1 MAPRKRKL
9 TAQEKEQ
16 VARVGA
22 QLEALVA
29 RDTARG
35 GSAERVT
42 RSLNQTAASGSSAEP
57 RPVAPA
63 RKKAK
68 GAQKKKE
75 PAKKVKPAA
84 EEAEGEAVK
93 EEKENSVESEA
104 EAEAENKNEK
114 GKEKLEDKNTK
125 RKEKLEDDGEATK
138 HTGNE
143 WDKRTI
149 PRRSRRDAT
158 LIRPPK
164 TQKLILLES
173 SLTWSESLPYFI
185 KFKVDMFEFQMQCK
199 SFKTRADE
207 VKDGLEKGVPGIKV
221 LLNPDKP
228 RKGCFEIREEGG
240 ETFISLL
247 DMERPFS
254 EMEELNMEEVI
265 ADIIEKIK

>member
-63 RKKAK
+63 KKKAK

-114 GKEKLEDKNTK
+114 GKEKLEDKNAK

-149 PRRSRRDAT
+149 VIEHCR
-158 LIRPPK
+158 
-164 TQKLILLES
+164 
-173 SLTWSESLPYFI
+173 
-185 KFKVDMFEFQMQCK
+185 QCK

>member
-35 GSAERVT
+35 GSAQRVT
-42 RSLNQTAASGSSAEP
+42 RSLTQTAASGSSAEP

-93 EEKENSVESEA
+93 EEKENSVESEV

-114 GKEKLEDKNTK
+114 GKEKLEDKNEK
-125 RKEKLEDDGEATK
+125 GKEKLEDKNAKGKEKLEDDGEARK

-149 PRRSRRDAT
+149 V
-158 LIRPPK
+158 I
-164 TQKLILLES
+164 EH
-173 SLTWSESLPYFI
+173 W
-185 KFKVDMFEFQMQCK
+185 QCK

-207 VKDGLEKGVPGIKV
+207 VKDSLEKGVPGIKV
-221 LLNPDKP
+221 LLNPDK
-228 RKGCFEIREEGG
+228 RANSSAEFGRVVKYIDIALGA
-240 ETFISLL
+240 LL
-247 DMERPFS
+247 TS
-254 EMEELNMEEVI
+254 
-265 ADIIEKIK
+265 

>member
-35 GSAERVT
+35 GSAQRVT
-42 RSLNQTAASGSSAEP
+42 RSLTQTAASGSSAEP

-114 GKEKLEDKNTK
+114 GKEKLEDKNAK
-125 RKEKLEDDGEATK
+125 GKEKVEDDGEATK

-149 PRRSRRDAT
+149 V
-158 LIRPPK
+158 I
-164 TQKLILLES
+164 EH
-173 SLTWSESLPYFI
+173 W
-185 KFKVDMFEFQMQCK
+185 QCK

-207 VKDGLEKGVPGIKV
+207 VKDSLEKGVPGIKV

-254 EMEELNMEEVI
+254 EMEELNMEDVI

>member
-35 GSAERVT
+35 GSAQRVT
-42 RSLNQTAASGSSAEP
+42 RSLTQTAASGSSAEP

-75 PAKKVKPAA
+75 PAKKVKPDA

-114 GKEKLEDKNTK
+114 GKEKLEDKNVK
-125 RKEKLEDDGEATK
+125 GKEKLEDDGEATK

-149 PRRSRRDAT
+149 V
-158 LIRPPK
+158 I
-164 TQKLILLES
+164 EH
-173 SLTWSESLPYFI
+173 W
-185 KFKVDMFEFQMQCK
+185 QCK
-199 SFKTRADE
+199 SFETRADE
-207 VKDGLEKGVPGIKV
+207 VKDSLEKGVPGIKV
-221 LLNPDKP
+221 LLNPDKVYLL
-228 RKGCFEIREEGG
+228 KDINVFHGFELIW
-240 ETFISLL
+240 
-247 DMERPFS
+247 ME
-254 EMEELNMEEVI
+254 I
-265 ADIIEKIK
+265 

>member
-9 TAQEKEQ
+9 TVQEKEQ

-114 GKEKLEDKNTK
+114 GKEKLEDKNAK

-149 PRRSRRDAT
+149 PRRSRHDAA

-164 TQKLILLES
+164 TQKLMLLES
-173 SLTWSESLPYFI
+173 SLTWSESLPHVI
-185 KFKVDMFEFQMQCK
+185 KFKVDMQCK

-207 VKDGLEKGVPGIKV
+207 VKDGLEKGALDIKV

>member
-84 EEAEGEAVK
+84 EEAEWEAVK

-114 GKEKLEDKNTK
+114 GKEKLED
-125 RKEKLEDDGEATK
+125 DGEATK

-149 PRRSRRDAT
+149 VIEHCR
-158 LIRPPK
+158 
-164 TQKLILLES
+164 
-173 SLTWSESLPYFI
+173 
-185 KFKVDMFEFQMQCK
+185 QCK